1 MHIQLILNKKLLNL
15 DKNMNSAEIEVR
27 KKFSNIPGNEIIF
40 PIEDFYPFSTDDGTR
55 LHTYRFPAVN
65 PSALFINFHD
75 YTHTATTLLW

>member
-40 PIEDFYPFSTDDGTR
+40 PIEDFIPFQLMMDEASYISFSCR
-55 LHTYRFPAVN
+55 
-65 PSALFINFHD
+65 
-75 YTHTATTLLW
+75 